1 MPYEPERHS
10 AIAWI
15 LVFRKWMCNHVKHL
29 CHVHPSHTLEYPPN
43 WGRALQKHLSS
54 CSLAL
59 LPTQPG
65 ISLLK
70 TFSSLLSSNSYSLLI
85 FWAPLSRVTRFVLKV
100 LPLSG
105 WSLEAFRCLSQER
118 KNSSP
123 GARGDLSSLVSA
135 WFLLGK
141 AVGWSGFTEK
151 TPRMFQRKFLGFY
164 LQCRLLWVSLWCII
178 FDQNQS

>member
-1 MPYEPERHS
+1 MDVQSSKASVSCASLPYSWISSKLELYRSIS
-10 AIAWI
+10 ATA
-15 LVFRKWMCNHVKHL
+15 
-29 CHVHPSHTLEYPPN
+29 P
-43 WGRALQKHLSS
+43 
-54 CSLAL
+54 SLAL

-70 TFSSLLSSNSYSLLI
+70 MFSSLLSSNSYSLLI
-85 FWAPLSRVTRFVLKV
+85 FWAPLSRVTGFAVKA

-141 AVGWSGFTEK
+141 AVGWRDFTEQI
-151 TPRMFQRKFLGFY
+151 PRI
-164 LQCRLLWVSLWCII
+164 LLTAQAFVSLSLWCIA